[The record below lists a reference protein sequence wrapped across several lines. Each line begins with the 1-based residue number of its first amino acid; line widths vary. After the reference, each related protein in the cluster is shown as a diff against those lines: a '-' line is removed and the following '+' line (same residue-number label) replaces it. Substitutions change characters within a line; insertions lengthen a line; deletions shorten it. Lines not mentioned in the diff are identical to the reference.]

1 MSRIA
6 YILRRMLQ
14 MIPTALGVTILVFF
28 LIHLIPGD
36 PARAF
41 LGPHAT
47 LSLVKA
53 FEKRWGLNQSLPV
66 QYWLFISRLVRGDL
80 GTSFFYQLPVTTLI
94 MQRIGCTL
102 LLLLYGTVFTIAI
115 TVPLALIAATK
126 RDSLRDHIIRGIPLV
141 GLGMP
146 TFWVGIMLIL
156 TLGLKLQLFPVGGY
170 GNGLLEHLW
179 SMVLPGLTVAFAIS
193 PMTIRSLRA
202 SMLGILESD
211 FVTTARS
218 KGIPERRVIGIH
230 AMRNAVIP
238 AITVLSLN
246 IGWLVGGSVVIEQ
259 VFALPGL
266 GDLMFEGIFNRDFA
280 VVQGVTLVFAVL
292 IILVYLATDIVYSFV
307 DPRVRLT

>member
-1 MSRIA
+1 
-6 YILRRMLQ
+6 
-14 MIPTALGVTILVFF
+14 
-28 LIHLIPGD
+28 
-36 PARAF
+36 
-41 LGPHAT
+41 
-47 LSLVKA
+47 
-53 FEKRWGLNQSLPV
+53 
-66 QYWLFISRLVRGDL
+66 
-80 GTSFFYQLPVTTLI
+80 
-94 MQRIGCTL
+94 
-102 LLLLYGTVFTIAI
+102 
-115 TVPLALIAATK
+115 
-126 RDSLRDHIIRGIPLV
+126 
-141 GLGMP
+141 
-146 TFWVGIMLIL
+146 
-156 TLGLKLQLFPVGGY
+156 
-170 GNGLLEHLW
+170 
-179 SMVLPGLTVAFAIS
+179 MVLPGFTVAFAIS

>member
-47 LSLVKA
+47 PSLVKA
-53 FEKRWGLNQSLPV
+53 FDQRWGLNQSLPV

-80 GTSFFYQLPVTTLI
+80 GTSFFYQLPVTTVI

-102 LLLLYGTVFTIAI
+102 LLLLYATVFTIAI

-170 GNGLLEHLW
+170 GNGLLDHLW
-179 SMVLPGLTVAFAIS
+179 SMVLPGFTVAFAIS